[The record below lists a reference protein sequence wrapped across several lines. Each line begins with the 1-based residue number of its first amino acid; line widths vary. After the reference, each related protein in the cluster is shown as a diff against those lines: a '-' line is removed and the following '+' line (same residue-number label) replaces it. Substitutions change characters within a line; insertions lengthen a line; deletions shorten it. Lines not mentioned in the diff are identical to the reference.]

1 LSSFRQIPQSLS
13 ITLLFF
19 SVARLRWPK
28 VKGGSLLILPARVPP
43 RRVLLKF
50 AVAFTAPLQEY
61 KILRFLVQAAIR
73 MPKLTIAIALGVLV
87 ALAGT
92 LTYTGFLVVGV
103 LADLLDISRFFAGL
117 LLGILFARIPRLRK
131 GKLSTVGLLPKFLR
145 RPVMVSLLALCLVRF
160 MSEGDHVAAGFMGFA
175 TFFLLAF
182 PWLKRAVSARI
193 ASSLFQFPGRRHR
206 PEKSDDK
213 VIDVEFREKND

>member
-1 LSSFRQIPQSLS
+1 LPSFRQIPQSLS

-28 VKGGSLLILPARVPP
+28 VKGGSLLILPAGVPP

-131 GKLSTVGLLPKFLR
+131 GKLATVGLLPKFLR

>member
-92 LTYTGFLVVGV
+92 LTYAGFLVVGV

-117 LLGILFARIPRLRK
+117 LLGILFARIPRLRE
-131 GKLSTVGLLPKFLR
+131 GKLATVGLLPKFLR

-182 PWLKRAVSARI
+182 PWLKRSVSARI

>member
-1 LSSFRQIPQSLS
+1 M
-13 ITLLFF
+13 
-19 SVARLRWPK
+19 
-28 VKGGSLLILPARVPP
+28 P
-43 RRVLLKF
+43 R
-50 AVAFTAPLQEY
+50 
-61 KILRFLVQAAIR
+61 
-73 MPKLTIAIALGVLV
+73 LTIAVALGVLV

-103 LADLLDISRFFAGL
+103 LAELLDISRFFAGL

-131 GKLSTVGLLPKFLR
+131 GKLATVGLLPKFLR
-145 RPVMVSLLALCLVRF
+145 RPVMLSLLALCLVRF
-160 MSEGDHVAAGFMGFA
+160 LSEGDHVAAGFMGFA
-175 TFFLLAF
+175 MFFLLAF

-206 PEKSDDK
+206 PEKADDK